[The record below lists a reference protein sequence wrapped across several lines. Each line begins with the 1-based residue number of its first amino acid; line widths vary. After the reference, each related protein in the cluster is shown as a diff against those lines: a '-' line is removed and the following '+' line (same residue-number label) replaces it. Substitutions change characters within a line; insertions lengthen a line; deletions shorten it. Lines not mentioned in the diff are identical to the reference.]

1 MKNLRVYSSLSNL
14 KKSQIHKLVK
24 SLSKDLD
31 FSVSNLELN
40 IISSSSMLEINKK
53 YLNHNYSTDI
63 ITFNYSNI
71 NELIDGE
78 IFISIDEALYNAKK
92 FRVKLSEE
100 LARLVIHGILHLL
113 GYDDLS
119 YSDKKIMKRL
129 ENQLLS
135 KNNFILL

>member
-1 MKNLRVYSSLSNL
+1 MKHLRVYSFSSIL

-40 IISSSSMLEINKK
+40 IISSSSILEINKK

-63 ITFNYSNI
+63 ITFNYSNN

-78 IFISIDEALYNAKK
+78 IFISIDDALYNAKK

-113 GYDDLS
+113 GYDDLK

>member
-1 MKNLRVYSSLSNL
+1 MKNLRVYSITKNL
-14 KKSQIHKLVK
+14 KKSKIHELVK
-24 SLSKDLD
+24 SLCNELNI
-31 FSVSNLELN
+31 SVSSLEIN
-40 IISSSSMLEINKK
+40 IISSRSILNINNK

-63 ITFNYSNI
+63 ITFNYSNV

-78 IFISIDEALYNAKK
+78 IFISIDDALNNAKK
-92 FRVKLSEE
+92 FRVKLSDE

-113 GYDDLS
+113 GYDDLK

-129 ENQLLS
+129 ENRLLS